1 MQYDYLIVGAGITGI
16 SMARVFAE
24 AGKKVLIIDRRNHI
38 GGNCYDEFDEHGVLI
53 HKYGPHIFH
62 TNYKEVWDFLSKF
75 TAWRYYQHKVR
86 AFVDGKLLPFPI
98 NLDTIN
104 QLYNLNLE
112 AERMSGYLENV
123 RTQIKKIENSR
134 DSVLSKV
141 GTDLYEKFFMNY
153 TLKQWGIPPE
163 ELHHSV
169 CERIPIK
176 FNRDDRYFS
185 DLYQGVPRHGYA
197 KLFERMLCH
206 AGIHLL
212 LQVDYDDI
220 ADCHTYKALVC
231 TGPIDEYF
239 RFRHGKLAW
248 RSTNFVFKNFITESF
263 QDYAV
268 INYPNDYD
276 FTRISEYKKLT
287 GQKSETTTVS
297 FEYPCSEGEPFYPMP
312 TIENHRIYSK
322 YLEDAQKLTNVSFCG
337 RLGLYRYINMDIA
350 CLEALRLAKDILL
363 R

>member
-1 MQYDYLIVGAGITGI
+1 MQYDFLIVGAGISGI
-16 SMARVFAE
+16 TMARVFAE

-38 GGNCYDEFDEHGVLI
+38 GGNCYDEFDEHGILI

-62 TNYKEVWDFLSKF
+62 TNCKEVWDFLSRF
-75 TAWRYYQHKVR
+75 TMWRYYQHKVR
-86 AFVDGKLLPFPI
+86 AFVNGKLIPFPI

-112 AERMSGYLENV
+112 VDQMSAYLEKV
-123 RTQIKKIENSR
+123 RMPIEKIENSR
-134 DSVLSKV
+134 DSVVSKV

-153 TLKQWGIPPE
+153 TFKQWGVPAE

-169 CERIPIK
+169 CERIAVK

-185 DLYQGVPRHGYA
+185 DRYQGLPLHGYT
-197 KLFERMLCH
+197 KLFERMLSH
-206 AGIHLL
+206 PGIHVLM
-212 LQVDYDDI
+212 QADYSDI
-220 ADCHTYKALVC
+220 ADCHEYKALVC
-231 TGPIDEYF
+231 TGPVDEYF
-239 RFRHGKLAW
+239 HFHHEKLGW
-248 RSTNFVFKNFITESF
+248 RSIHFVFKNFMTESF

-297 FEYPCSEGEPFYPMP
+297 FEFPCGGGEPSYPIP
-312 TIENHRIYSK
+312 TSENRRIHSK
-322 YLEDAQKLTNVSFCG
+322 YLEDAKKLTNVYFCG
-337 RLGLYRYINMDIA
+337 RLCLYRYMNMDIA

-363 R
+363 K

>member
-1 MQYDYLIVGAGITGI
+1 MRYDFLIVGAGITGI
-16 SMARVFAE
+16 AMARVFAE

-38 GGNCYDEFDEHGVLI
+38 GGNCYDEFDEHGILI

-62 TNYKEVWDFLSKF
+62 TNYKEVWDFLSRF
-75 TAWRYYQHKVR
+75 TVWRYYQHKVR
-86 AFVDGKLLPFPI
+86 AFVDGKLIPFPI

-112 AERMSGYLENV
+112 ADRMSAYLEEV
-123 RTQIKKIENSR
+123 RMPIENIENSR
-134 DSVLSKV
+134 DSVLAKV
-141 GTDLYEKFFMNY
+141 GADLYEKFFMNY
-153 TLKQWGIPPE
+153 TFKQWGIPAE

-169 CERIPIK
+169 CERIAIK

-185 DLYQGVPRHGYA
+185 DRYQGMPLHGYT
-197 KLFERMLCH
+197 KLFERMLSH
-206 AGIHLL
+206 GGIHVLM
-212 LQVDYDDI
+212 QADYSDI
-220 ADCHTYKALVC
+220 ADCHTYKTLVC
-231 TGPIDEYF
+231 TGPVDEYF
-239 RFRHGKLAW
+239 QFRHGKLGW
-248 RSTNFVFKNFITESF
+248 RSINFVFKNSVTESF

-297 FEYPCSEGEPFYPMP
+297 FEYPCSKGEPSYPVP
-312 TIENHRIYSK
+312 TAENRRIYSR
-322 YLEDAQKLTNVSFCG
+322 YLEDAEKLTNVFFCG

-350 CLEALRLAKDILL
+350 CLEALRLAKEILL
-363 R
+363 K